1 MRNLGKQLGK
11 QLGKPERKASLVI
24 SLLFL
29 FIAIVLLFSSCR
41 TGQRLVVVEARD
53 SVRVVERVREVR
65 VVDTVLVQVPPQR
78 EVVTVR
84 DSSSHLE
91 NDYALSDARI
101 LADGSLFHSLE
112 TKPRTDTLA
121 REVGVQVRDS
131 IVYRE
136 KVVPQVVSV
145 EKELNWFAQLRL
157 WLGNVMLV
165 LIAGAV
171 AWAAARLVLKG

>member
-1 MRNLGKQLGK
+1 MRNLGKQLW
-11 QLGKPERKASLVI
+11 KPERKASLVI
-24 SLLFL
+24 SLLF
-29 FIAIVLLFSSCR
+29 IAIVLLCSSCR
-41 TGQRLVVVEARD
+41 TGRQVVVVEARD

-65 VVDTVLVQVPPQR
+65 VVDTVLVEVPPQR

-101 LADGSLFHSLE
+101 LADGSLFHTLE

-131 IVYRE
+131 IVYRD

-171 AWAAARLVLKG
+171 VWAAARLVLKR

>member
-1 MRNLGKQLGK
+1 MNKSK
-11 QLGKPERKASLVI
+11 IASLITFAVT
-24 SLLFL
+24 L
-29 FIAIVLLFSSCR
+29 LLFSSCR
-41 TGQRLVVVEARD
+41 PGQQLVVVEARD
-53 SVRVVERVREVR
+53 SVRVEERVREVK
-65 VVDTVLVQVPPQR
+65 VTDTLFIEVPRQAAER
-78 EVVTVR
+78 TTA

-101 LADGSLFHSLE
+101 LADGTLYHSLE
-112 TKPRTDTLA
+112 TKPRTDTLS
-121 REVGVQVRDS
+121 REVVAQVNDS
-131 IVYRE
+131 IIYRE
-136 KVVPQVVSV
+136 KIVPQVVSV

>member
-1 MRNLGKQLGK
+1 MSV
-11 QLGKPERKASLVI
+11 AITVA
-24 SLLFL
+24 LFL
-29 FIAIVLLFSSCR
+29 FIAIVLFLFSSCR
-41 TGQRLVVVEARD
+41 PGQQLVVVEARD
-53 SVRVVERVREVR
+53 SVRVEERVREVKVTDTL
-65 VVDTVLVQVPPQR
+65 VVEVPRQAAER
-78 EVVTVR
+78 TTA
-84 DSSSHLE
+84 DSTSHLE

-171 AWAAARLVLKG
+171 AWAAARLFLKI

>member
-1 MRNLGKQLGK
+1 MRNLGK

-29 FIAIVLLFSSCR
+29 FIAIVLLCSSCR
-41 TGQRLVVVEARD
+41 TGRQVVVVEARD
-53 SVRVVERVREVR
+53 SVRVVERVRKVR
-65 VVDTVLVQVPPQR
+65 VVDTVLVEVPPQR

-101 LADGSLFHSLE
+101 LADGSLFHTLE

-121 REVGVQVRDS
+121 REVDVQVRDS

-136 KVVPQVVSV
+136 KVVPQPVPI
-145 EKELNWFAQLRL
+145 EKPMGWFTQLRL

-171 AWAAARLVLKG
+171 AWAAARLVLKR

>member
-1 MRNLGKQLGK
+1 MKDDRI
-11 QLGKPERKASLVI
+11 PAMIAVTI
-24 SLLFL
+24 FV
-29 FIAIVLLFSSCR
+29 FIAIVMLLFSSCR
-41 TGQRLVVVEARD
+41 TGKVVVVEARD
-53 SVRVVERVREVR
+53 SVRVEERVREIKVI
-65 VVDTVLVQVPPQR
+65 DTLFVEVPPQSAER
-78 EVVTVR
+78 TTA
-84 DSSSHLE
+84 DSTSHLE

-145 EKELNWFAQLRL
+145 EKELNWFVQLRL
-157 WLGNVMLV
+157 WLGNLMLA

-171 AWAAARLVLKG
+171 AWTAARLFLKR